1 MTQDTATIWTIIVA
15 LGIGT
20 FLIRWSFFGLIGD
33 RDLPPW
39 VMRHLRYTA
48 VAILPGLIAPFILWP
63 QATDGVPDPSRLL
76 AAVATLGVGLWT
88 RSVLYAVLTGFAVLY
103 GVQLV
108 VG

>member
-1 MTQDTATIWTIIVA
+1 MKLDPTTVWTVIVA

-63 QATDGVPDPSRLL
+63 PATGGVPDASRLL
-76 AAVATLGVGLWT
+76 AAVATLGIGVWR
-88 RSVLYAVLTGFAVLY
+88 RSVLGGVLAGFVTLY
-103 GVQLV
+103 GVQLLF
-108 VG
+108 G